1 MKETASVETSI
12 AGSSSRLNEFEGDIR
27 GLGVKGGNARPERW
41 MVVAGLLAT
50 VVGLVL
56 VVVGLVGVRR
66 SDSGLAQGDNL
77 AMMWLGL
84 GVAIVGVVLWARYSF
99 SRYLRY
105 WLVRQV
111 FEQRANTDRIV
122 EAIEQQGRS

>member
-1 MKETASVETSI
+1 MEEASSVETSV
-12 AGSSSRLNEFEGDIR
+12 AGSPSRLNEFEGDIR
-27 GLGVKGGNARPERW
+27 GLGVKGGNAGPERW
-41 MVVAGLLAT
+41 MVLAGLLAT

-56 VVVGLVGVRR
+56 VVVGLFGVQGSG
-66 SDSGLAQGDNL
+66 SDLAQGDNL

-122 EAIEQQGRS
+122 DAIEQKGRS